1 MSVAHGELRPS
12 LRAGRRS
19 GVLARTS
26 ISARLNRGGPD
37 VICRVQ
43 SGASDELPLS
53 GHALR
58 WQSVA
63 SAGRRRLTERRAC
76 GRTTCSCWSAQWRPH
91 TRGKPRLLDVGRR
104 ILARDRFAP
113 DSPLEEV
120 GLELLVPLA
129 RVSLGFPGEKWPQAD
144 RLCVGLIVSANTAA
158 ISRVTLAAIA
168 SANPGKSMT
177 FSDYSARLF

>member
-1 MSVAHGELRPS
+1 MCISPGIDCSSPFPFSEESSELWLCGSSPVLTFSTRDLLTRKPSFPGPSWPENSSHGNV
-12 LRAGRRS
+12 RS
-19 GVLARTS
+19 IPTE
-26 ISARLNRGGPD
+26 
-37 VICRVQ
+37 CRVYA
-43 SGASDELPLS
+43 SPGYKSIATTRPLGGAAP
-53 GHALR
+53 A
-58 WQSVA
+58 
-63 SAGRRRLTERRAC
+63 RRARC
-76 GRTTCSCWSAQWRPH
+76 G
-91 TRGKPRLLDVGRR
+91 D
-104 ILARDRFAP
+104 LAPPLRDRWFA

-177 FSDYSARLF
+177 FSD